1 MLETTNMSAAEFAE
15 RLAES
20 AKIIKY
26 TFRMEIPKEEQDLQ
40 DNLVACSLD
49 QAYRMA
55 KPLFLDRWKNHPFLR
70 NPEFKQESNQQV
82 KSESGSEA
90 KLNSDQQAKLNSDQ
104 QAKLNSDQQAK
115 LNSDQQAKLN
125 SDQQAKLNSDQQ
137 AKLNSDQ
144 QAKLNSDQ
152 QAKQEERK
160 KSFKEEGEKILC
172 DAAVAEL
179 YCIIRKIIG
188 EENLLT
194 TYAASEYAFFDSKA
208 FDTEKVDIL
217 SNFATGMDDLIN
229 RKIYRFDN
237 TQPLTFEKEKLK
249 TEILGEKL
257 SSRNQSLKIT
267 TNNVDAKL
275 TAFLPGY
282 RSFFHKEKTDISISP
297 KNQRTILK
305 SSDLDLMV
313 ILKRSAK
320 KMDILENIQKARENH
335 TVLSMRQIQ
344 NLQILHKELTSLY
357 EQQYDDKKVKNMT
370 AVKLEHLTAADNL
383 YIQMELERTMN
394 CTMLANLLKNFQEF
408 SDEQTIVMFADPAS
422 IRLFSRCFELGN
434 IYNRTEILNLTFQ
447 GLQNSSTLLRD
458 PDSFSMDT
466 WEYDVRNELEGR
478 MVGLEEEKK
487 ISFFEQW
494 KKVYEEEMDSWSNW
508 IFPLF
513 MSCFCVVLNENIR
526 KQQMTSKEDDEK
538 AMQIMY
544 MKLAEYINKK
554 DLKMDTMVIDDSL
567 LEEAKKSSI
576 TKKVISNY
584 ILSAMQK
591 KDRMSIPVTIKEI
604 DEIMPKDNK
613 LREEENYYLNYA
625 IIQFLKR
632 NR

>member
-1 MLETTNMSAAEFAE
+1 
-15 RLAES
+15 
-20 AKIIKY
+20 
-26 TFRMEIPKEEQDLQ
+26 MEPIE
-40 DNLVACSLD
+40 NLRPSV
-49 QAYRMA
+49 
-55 KPLFLDRWKNHPFLR
+55 
-70 NPEFKQESNQQV
+70 
-82 KSESGSEA
+82 
-90 KLNSDQQAKLNSDQ
+90 
-104 QAKLNSDQQAK
+104 
-115 LNSDQQAKLN
+115 
-125 SDQQAKLNSDQQ
+125 
-137 AKLNSDQ
+137 
-144 QAKLNSDQ
+144 
-152 QAKQEERK
+152 
-160 KSFKEEGEKILC
+160 
-172 DAAVAEL
+172 
-179 YCIIRKIIG
+179 IIRFRTVPRPSLRFCTSSTMITMGIG

-282 RSFFHKEKTDISISP
+282 RSFFYKEKTDISISP

-344 NLQILHKELTSLY
+344 NLQVLHKELTSLY

-434 IYNRTEILNLTFQ
+434 IYNRTEVLNLTFQ

>member
-1 MLETTNMSAAEFAE
+1 MSAAEFAE

-55 KPLFLDRWKNHPFLR
+55 KPLFLDRWKNHPFLI

-90 KLNSDQQAKLNSDQ
+90 KLNSDQQAKP
-104 QAKLNSDQQAK
+104 
-115 LNSDQQAKLN
+115 
-125 SDQQAKLNSDQQ
+125 
-137 AKLNSDQ
+137 NSDQ

-194 TYAASEYAFFDSKA
+194 TYAASEYAFFDPKA
-208 FDTEKVDIL
+208 FGTEKVDIL

-257 SSRNQSLKIT
+257 SSRNQSLKTT

-282 RSFFHKEKTDISISP
+282 RSFFQEEKTDISISP

-357 EQQYDDKKVKNMT
+357 EQRYKKKEKYMT
-370 AVKLEHLTAADNL
+370 TVKLEHLTAADNL
-383 YIQMELERTMN
+383 YIQMELERSMN
-394 CTMLANLLKNFQEF
+394 CTMLANLLKNFQKF

-434 IYNRTEILNLTFQ
+434 IYNRTEVLNLTFQ

-584 ILSAMQK
+584 ILSAMQE

-604 DEIMPKDNK
+604 DEIMPKDHK
-613 LREEENYYLNYA
+613 DRGENYYLNYA

>member
-1 MLETTNMSAAEFAE
+1 MPKTTNMGAAEFAE

-40 DNLVACSLD
+40 DNLVACSLN

-55 KPLFLDRWKNHPFLR
+55 KPLFLDRWENHPFLR
-70 NPEFKQESNQQV
+70 NPKFKQEINQHV
-82 KSESGSEA
+82 RSESGSEG
-90 KLNSDQQAKLNSDQ
+90 KLNSG
-104 QAKLNSDQQAK
+104 
-115 LNSDQQAKLN
+115 
-125 SDQQAKLNSDQQ
+125 
-137 AKLNSDQ
+137 
-144 QAKLNSDQ
+144 Q

-160 KSFKEEGEKILC
+160 KSFKEEGEEILC

-194 TYAASEYAFFDSKA
+194 TYAASEYAFFDPKA
-208 FDTEKVDIL
+208 FGTEKVDIL

-257 SSRNQSLKIT
+257 SSRNQSLKTT

-282 RSFFHKEKTDISISP
+282 RSFFQEENKEKTDISTSP
-297 KNQRTILK
+297 KNRRTILK

-320 KMDILENIQKARENH
+320 KMDILEDIQKARENQ

-370 AVKLEHLTAADNL
+370 GVKLEHLTAADNL
-383 YIQMELERTMN
+383 YIQMELERAMN

-422 IRLFSRCFELGN
+422 IKLFSRCFELGN
-434 IYNRTEILNLTFQ
+434 IYNRTEVLNLTFQ
-447 GLQNSSTLLRD
+447 GLQNSSTLVRN
-458 PDSFSMDT
+458 PEFFSMDT
-466 WEYDVRNELEGR
+466 WEYDVRTELEGR
-478 MVGLEEEKK
+478 MVGLEEVKK
-487 ISFFEQW
+487 LSFFDQW

-513 MSCFCVVLNENIR
+513 ISCFCVVLNENIR
-526 KQQMTSKEDDEK
+526 KQQMTLKEDDKK
-538 AMQIMY
+538 AIQIMY

-554 DLKMDTMVIDDSL
+554 DLKMDTIVIDDSL
-567 LEEAKKSSI
+567 LEQAKKSSI

-584 ILSAMQK
+584 ILRAMQE
-591 KDRMSIPVTIKEI
+591 KDRMSIPVTTKEI

-613 LREEENYYLNYA
+613 FRGENYYLNYA

>member
-1 MLETTNMSAAEFAE
+1 MSAAEFAE

-55 KPLFLDRWKNHPFLR
+55 KPLFLDRWKNHPFLI

-115 LNSDQQAKLN
+115 LNSDQQAKP
-125 SDQQAKLNSDQQ
+125 NSDQQ

-194 TYAASEYAFFDSKA
+194 TYAASEYAFFDPKA
-208 FDTEKVDIL
+208 FGTEKVDIL

-257 SSRNQSLKIT
+257 SSRNQSLKTT

-282 RSFFHKEKTDISISP
+282 RSFFQEEKTDISISP

-357 EQQYDDKKVKNMT
+357 EQRYKKKEKYMT
-370 AVKLEHLTAADNL
+370 TVKLEHLTAADNL
-383 YIQMELERTMN
+383 YIQMELERSMN
-394 CTMLANLLKNFQEF
+394 CTMLANLLKNFQKF

-422 IRLFSRCFELGN
+422 IRLFSRCFELEN
-434 IYNRTEILNLTFQ
+434 IYNRTEVLNLTFQ

-584 ILSAMQK
+584 ILSAMQE

-604 DEIMPKDNK
+604 DEIMPKDHK
-613 LREEENYYLNYA
+613 DRGENYYLNYA

>member
-90 KLNSDQQAKLNSDQ
+90 KLNSDQQAKQ
-104 QAKLNSDQQAK
+104 K
-115 LNSDQQAKLN
+115 
-125 SDQQAKLNSDQQ
+125 
-137 AKLNSDQ
+137 
-144 QAKLNSDQ
+144 
-152 QAKQEERK
+152 ERK
-160 KSFKEEGEKILC
+160 KSLKEEGEKILC

-194 TYAASEYAFFDSKA
+194 TYAASEYAFFDPKA
-208 FDTEKVDIL
+208 FGTEQVDIL

-257 SSRNQSLKIT
+257 SSRNQSLKTT

-282 RSFFHKEKTDISISP
+282 RSFFQEEKTDISISP

-357 EQQYDDKKVKNMT
+357 EQRYKKKEKYMT
-370 AVKLEHLTAADNL
+370 TVKLEHLTAADNL
-383 YIQMELERTMN
+383 YIQMELERSMN
-394 CTMLANLLKNFQEF
+394 CTMLANLLKNFQKF

-434 IYNRTEILNLTFQ
+434 IYNRTEVLNLTFQ

-584 ILSAMQK
+584 ILSAMQE

-604 DEIMPKDNK
+604 DEIMPKDHK
-613 LREEENYYLNYA
+613 DRGENYYLNYA

>member
-55 KPLFLDRWKNHPFLR
+55 KPLFLDRWKNHPFLI

-82 KSESGSEA
+82 KSESGSE
-90 KLNSDQQAKLNSDQ
+90 AKLNSDQ

-282 RSFFHKEKTDISISP
+282 RSFFYKEKTDISISP

-344 NLQILHKELTSLY
+344 NLQVLHKELTSLY

-434 IYNRTEILNLTFQ
+434 IYNRTEVLNLTFQ
-447 GLQNSSTLLRD
+447 GLQNSSTLLRN

>member
-1 MLETTNMSAAEFAE
+1 MSAAEFAE

-26 TFRMEIPKEEQDLQ
+26 TFRMEIPKEEQNLQ

-55 KPLFLDRWKNHPFLR
+55 KPLFLDRWKNHPFLI

-82 KSESGSEA
+82 KSESGSE
-90 KLNSDQQAKLNSDQ
+90 
-104 QAKLNSDQQAK
+104 AKLNSDQQAK

-194 TYAASEYAFFDSKA
+194 TYAASEYAFFDPKA
-208 FDTEKVDIL
+208 FGTEKVDIL

-257 SSRNQSLKIT
+257 SSRNQSLKTT

-282 RSFFHKEKTDISISP
+282 RSFFQEEKTDISISP

-357 EQQYDDKKVKNMT
+357 EQRYKKKEKYMT
-370 AVKLEHLTAADNL
+370 TVKLEHLTAADNL
-383 YIQMELERTMN
+383 YIQMELERSMN
-394 CTMLANLLKNFQEF
+394 CTMLANLLKNFQKF

-434 IYNRTEILNLTFQ
+434 IYNRTEVLNLTFQ

-584 ILSAMQK
+584 ILSAMQE

-604 DEIMPKDNK
+604 DEIMPKDHK
-613 LREEENYYLNYA
+613 DRGENYYLNYA

>member
-1 MLETTNMSAAEFAE
+1 MSAAEFAE

-55 KPLFLDRWKNHPFLR
+55 KPLFLDRWKNHPFLI

-82 KSESGSEA
+82 KSESGSE
-90 KLNSDQQAKLNSDQ
+90 
-104 QAKLNSDQQAK
+104 
-115 LNSDQQAKLN
+115 
-125 SDQQAKLNSDQQ
+125 AKLNSDQQ

-194 TYAASEYAFFDSKA
+194 TYAASEYAFFDPKA
-208 FDTEKVDIL
+208 FGTEKVDIL

-257 SSRNQSLKIT
+257 SSRNQSLKTT

-282 RSFFHKEKTDISISP
+282 RSFFQEEKTDIPISP

-357 EQQYDDKKVKNMT
+357 EQRYKKKEKYMT
-370 AVKLEHLTAADNL
+370 TVKLEHLTAADNL
-383 YIQMELERTMN
+383 YIQMELERSMN
-394 CTMLANLLKNFQEF
+394 CTMLANLLKNFQKF

-434 IYNRTEILNLTFQ
+434 IYNRTEVLNLTFQ

-584 ILSAMQK
+584 ILSAMQE

-604 DEIMPKDNK
+604 DEIMPKDHK
-613 LREEENYYLNYA
+613 DRGENYYLNYA

>member
-1 MLETTNMSAAEFAE
+1 MSAAEFAE

-55 KPLFLDRWKNHPFLR
+55 KPLFLDRWKNHPFLI

-82 KSESGSEA
+82 KSESGSE
-90 KLNSDQQAKLNSDQ
+90 
-104 QAKLNSDQQAK
+104 
-115 LNSDQQAKLN
+115 
-125 SDQQAKLNSDQQ
+125 
-137 AKLNSDQ
+137 
-144 QAKLNSDQ
+144 AKLNSDQ

-194 TYAASEYAFFDSKA
+194 TYAASEYAFFDPKA
-208 FDTEKVDIL
+208 FGTEQVDIL

-237 TQPLTFEKEKLK
+237 TQPLTFEKETLK
-249 TEILGEKL
+249 TEILGKKK
-257 SSRNQSLKIT
+257 SSRNQSLKTT

-434 IYNRTEILNLTFQ
+434 IYNRTEVLNLTFQ

>member
-1 MLETTNMSAAEFAE
+1 MSAAEFAE

-55 KPLFLDRWKNHPFLR
+55 KPLFLDRWKNHPFLI

-82 KSESGSEA
+82 KSESGSE
-90 KLNSDQQAKLNSDQ
+90 
-104 QAKLNSDQQAK
+104 
-115 LNSDQQAKLN
+115 
-125 SDQQAKLNSDQQ
+125 
-137 AKLNSDQ
+137 
-144 QAKLNSDQ
+144 AKLNSDQ

-194 TYAASEYAFFDSKA
+194 TYAASEYAFFDPKA
-208 FDTEKVDIL
+208 FGTEQVDIL

-257 SSRNQSLKIT
+257 SSRNQSLKTT

-282 RSFFHKEKTDISISP
+282 RSFFQEEKTDIPISP

-357 EQQYDDKKVKNMT
+357 EQRYKKKEKYMT
-370 AVKLEHLTAADNL
+370 TVKLEHLTAADNL
-383 YIQMELERTMN
+383 YIQMELERSMN
-394 CTMLANLLKNFQEF
+394 CTILANLLKNFQKF

-434 IYNRTEILNLTFQ
+434 IYNRTEVLNLTFQ

-584 ILSAMQK
+584 ILSAMQE

-613 LREEENYYLNYA
+613 FREEENYYLNYA

>member
-1 MLETTNMSAAEFAE
+1 MSAAEFAE

-55 KPLFLDRWKNHPFLR
+55 KPLFLDRWKNHPFLI

-82 KSESGSEA
+82 KSESGSE
-90 KLNSDQQAKLNSDQ
+90 
-104 QAKLNSDQQAK
+104 
-115 LNSDQQAKLN
+115 
-125 SDQQAKLNSDQQ
+125 
-137 AKLNSDQ
+137 
-144 QAKLNSDQ
+144 AKLNSDQ

-282 RSFFHKEKTDISISP
+282 RSFFYKEKTDISISP

-434 IYNRTEILNLTFQ
+434 IYNRTEVLNLTFQ

>member
-1 MLETTNMSAAEFAE
+1 MSAAEFAE

-55 KPLFLDRWKNHPFLR
+55 KPLFLDRWKNHPFLI

-82 KSESGSEA
+82 KSESGSE
-90 KLNSDQQAKLNSDQ
+90 
-104 QAKLNSDQQAK
+104 
-115 LNSDQQAKLN
+115 
-125 SDQQAKLNSDQQ
+125 

-179 YCIIRKIIG
+179 YCIIRKIIV

-282 RSFFHKEKTDISISP
+282 RSFFYKEKTDISISP

-344 NLQILHKELTSLY
+344 NLQVLHKELTSLY

-434 IYNRTEILNLTFQ
+434 IYNRTEVLNLTFQ

>member
-1 MLETTNMSAAEFAE
+1 MSAAEFAE

-82 KSESGSEA
+82 KSESGSE
-90 KLNSDQQAKLNSDQ
+90 
-104 QAKLNSDQQAK
+104 
-115 LNSDQQAKLN
+115 
-125 SDQQAKLNSDQQ
+125 
-137 AKLNSDQ
+137 
-144 QAKLNSDQ
+144 AKLNSDQ

-434 IYNRTEILNLTFQ
+434 IYNRTEVLNLTFQ

-567 LEEAKKSSI
+567 LEEAKKCSI

>member
-55 KPLFLDRWKNHPFLR
+55 KPLFLDRWKNHPFLI

-90 KLNSDQQAKLNSDQ
+90 KLNSDQQAKP
-104 QAKLNSDQQAK
+104 
-115 LNSDQQAKLN
+115 
-125 SDQQAKLNSDQQ
+125 
-137 AKLNSDQ
+137 NSDQ

-194 TYAASEYAFFDSKA
+194 TYAASEYAFFDPKA
-208 FDTEKVDIL
+208 FGTEKVDIL

-257 SSRNQSLKIT
+257 SSRNQSLKTT

-282 RSFFHKEKTDISISP
+282 RSFFQEEKTDISISP

-357 EQQYDDKKVKNMT
+357 EQRYKKKEKYMT
-370 AVKLEHLTAADNL
+370 TVKLEHLTAADNL
-383 YIQMELERTMN
+383 YIQMELERSMN
-394 CTMLANLLKNFQEF
+394 CTMLANLLKNFQKF

-434 IYNRTEILNLTFQ
+434 IYNRTEVLNLTFQ

-584 ILSAMQK
+584 ILSAMQE

-604 DEIMPKDNK
+604 DEIMPKDHK
-613 LREEENYYLNYA
+613 DRGENYYLNYA

>member
-1 MLETTNMSAAEFAE
+1 MSAAEFAE

-55 KPLFLDRWKNHPFLR
+55 KPLFLDRWKNHPFLI

-82 KSESGSEA
+82 KSESGSE
-90 KLNSDQQAKLNSDQ
+90 
-104 QAKLNSDQQAK
+104 
-115 LNSDQQAKLN
+115 
-125 SDQQAKLNSDQQ
+125 
-137 AKLNSDQ
+137 
-144 QAKLNSDQ
+144 AKLNSDQ

-194 TYAASEYAFFDSKA
+194 TYAASEYAFFDPKA
-208 FDTEKVDIL
+208 FGTEKVDIL

-257 SSRNQSLKIT
+257 SSRNQSLKTT

-282 RSFFHKEKTDISISP
+282 RSFFQEEKTDISISP

-357 EQQYDDKKVKNMT
+357 EQRYKKKEKYMT
-370 AVKLEHLTAADNL
+370 TVKLEHLTAADNL
-383 YIQMELERTMN
+383 YIQMELERAMN

-422 IRLFSRCFELGN
+422 IKLFSRCFELGN
-434 IYNRTEILNLTFQ
+434 IYNRTEVLNLTFQ
-447 GLQNSSTLLRD
+447 GLQNSSTLVRN
-458 PDSFSMDT
+458 PEFFSMDT
-466 WEYDVRNELEGR
+466 WEYDVRTELEGR

-584 ILSAMQK
+584 ILSAMQE

-613 LREEENYYLNYA
+613 FREEENYYLNYA

>member
-1 MLETTNMSAAEFAE
+1 MSAAEFAE

-55 KPLFLDRWKNHPFLR
+55 KPLFLDRWKNHPFLI

-125 SDQQAKLNSDQQ
+125 SDQQAKPNSDQQ

-194 TYAASEYAFFDSKA
+194 TYAASEYAFFDPKA
-208 FDTEKVDIL
+208 FGTEKVDIL

-257 SSRNQSLKIT
+257 SSRNQSLKTT

-282 RSFFHKEKTDISISP
+282 RSFFQEEKTDISISP

-357 EQQYDDKKVKNMT
+357 EQRYKKKEKYMT
-370 AVKLEHLTAADNL
+370 TVKLEHLTAADNL
-383 YIQMELERTMN
+383 YIQMELERSMN
-394 CTMLANLLKNFQEF
+394 CTMLANLLKNFQKF

-434 IYNRTEILNLTFQ
+434 IYNRTEVLNLTFQ

-584 ILSAMQK
+584 ILSAMQE

-604 DEIMPKDNK
+604 DEIMPKDHK
-613 LREEENYYLNYA
+613 DRGENYYLNYA

>member
-1 MLETTNMSAAEFAE
+1 MSAAEFAE

-55 KPLFLDRWKNHPFLR
+55 KPLFLDRWKNHPFLI

-82 KSESGSEA
+82 KSESGSE
-90 KLNSDQQAKLNSDQ
+90 
-104 QAKLNSDQQAK
+104 
-115 LNSDQQAKLN
+115 
-125 SDQQAKLNSDQQ
+125 
-137 AKLNSDQ
+137 
-144 QAKLNSDQ
+144 AKLNSDQ

-282 RSFFHKEKTDISISP
+282 RSFFYKEKTDISISP

-344 NLQILHKELTSLY
+344 NLQVLHKELTSLY

-434 IYNRTEILNLTFQ
+434 IYNRTEVLNLTFQ

>member
-55 KPLFLDRWKNHPFLR
+55 KPLFLDRWKNPPFLI

-82 KSESGSEA
+82 KSESGSE
-90 KLNSDQQAKLNSDQ
+90 
-104 QAKLNSDQQAK
+104 
-115 LNSDQQAKLN
+115 
-125 SDQQAKLNSDQQ
+125 

-194 TYAASEYAFFDSKA
+194 TYAASEYAFFDPKA
-208 FDTEKVDIL
+208 FGTEKVDIL

-257 SSRNQSLKIT
+257 SSRNQSLKTT

-282 RSFFHKEKTDISISP
+282 RSFFQEEKTDISISP

-357 EQQYDDKKVKNMT
+357 EQRYKKKEKYMT
-370 AVKLEHLTAADNL
+370 TVKLEHLTAADNL
-383 YIQMELERTMN
+383 YIQMELERSMN
-394 CTMLANLLKNFQEF
+394 CTMLANLLKNFQNF

-434 IYNRTEILNLTFQ
+434 IYNRTEVLNLTFQ

-584 ILSAMQK
+584 ILSAMQE

-604 DEIMPKDNK
+604 DEIMPKDHK
-613 LREEENYYLNYA
+613 DRGENYYLNYA

>member
-1 MLETTNMSAAEFAE
+1 MSAAEFAE

-55 KPLFLDRWKNHPFLR
+55 KPLFLDRWKNHPFLI

-125 SDQQAKLNSDQQ
+125 SDQQAKPNSDQQ

-194 TYAASEYAFFDSKA
+194 TYAASEYAFFDPKA
-208 FDTEKVDIL
+208 FGTEKVDIL

-257 SSRNQSLKIT
+257 SSRNQSLKTT

-282 RSFFHKEKTDISISP
+282 RSFFQEEKTDISISP
-297 KNQRTILK
+297 KIQRTILK

-357 EQQYDDKKVKNMT
+357 EQRYKKKEKYMT
-370 AVKLEHLTAADNL
+370 TVKLEHLTAADNL
-383 YIQMELERTMN
+383 YIQMELERSMN
-394 CTMLANLLKNFQEF
+394 CTMLANLLKNFQKF

-434 IYNRTEILNLTFQ
+434 IYNRTEVLNLTFQ

-584 ILSAMQK
+584 ILSAMQE

-604 DEIMPKDNK
+604 DEIMPKDHK
-613 LREEENYYLNYA
+613 DRGENYYLNYA

>member
-55 KPLFLDRWKNHPFLR
+55 KPLFLDRWKNHPFLI

-115 LNSDQQAKLN
+115 LNSDQQAKP
-125 SDQQAKLNSDQQ
+125 NSDQQ

-194 TYAASEYAFFDSKA
+194 TYAASEYAFFDPKA
-208 FDTEKVDIL
+208 FGTEKVDIL

-257 SSRNQSLKIT
+257 SSRNQSLKTT

-282 RSFFHKEKTDISISP
+282 RSFFQEEKTDISISP

-357 EQQYDDKKVKNMT
+357 EQRYKKKEKYMT
-370 AVKLEHLTAADNL
+370 TVKLEHLTAADNL
-383 YIQMELERTMN
+383 YIQMELERSMN
-394 CTMLANLLKNFQEF
+394 CTMLANLLKNFQKF

-422 IRLFSRCFELGN
+422 IRLFSRCFELEN
-434 IYNRTEILNLTFQ
+434 IYNRTEVLNLTFQ

-584 ILSAMQK
+584 ILSAMQE

-604 DEIMPKDNK
+604 DEIMPKDHK
-613 LREEENYYLNYA
+613 DRGENYYLNYA

>member
-1 MLETTNMSAAEFAE
+1 MSAAEFAE

-55 KPLFLDRWKNHPFLR
+55 KPLFLDRWKNPPFLI

-82 KSESGSEA
+82 KSESGSE
-90 KLNSDQQAKLNSDQ
+90 
-104 QAKLNSDQQAK
+104 
-115 LNSDQQAKLN
+115 
-125 SDQQAKLNSDQQ
+125 

-194 TYAASEYAFFDSKA
+194 TYAASEYAFFDPKA
-208 FDTEKVDIL
+208 FGTEKVDIL

-257 SSRNQSLKIT
+257 SSRNQSLKTT

-282 RSFFHKEKTDISISP
+282 RSFFQEEKTDISISP

-357 EQQYDDKKVKNMT
+357 EQRYKKKEKYMT
-370 AVKLEHLTAADNL
+370 TVKLEHLTAADNL
-383 YIQMELERTMN
+383 YIQMELERSMN
-394 CTMLANLLKNFQEF
+394 CTMLANLLKNFQNF

-434 IYNRTEILNLTFQ
+434 IYNRTEVLNLTFQ

-584 ILSAMQK
+584 ILSAMQE

-604 DEIMPKDNK
+604 DEIMPKDHK
-613 LREEENYYLNYA
+613 DRGENYYLNYA

>member
-1 MLETTNMSAAEFAE
+1 MSAAEFAE

-40 DNLVACSLD
+40 DHLIECSLD

-55 KPLFLDRWKNHPFLR
+55 KPLFWDRWENHPFLI

-82 KSESGSEA
+82 KSESGSE
-90 KLNSDQQAKLNSDQ
+90 
-104 QAKLNSDQQAK
+104 
-115 LNSDQQAKLN
+115 
-125 SDQQAKLNSDQQ
+125 
-137 AKLNSDQ
+137 
-144 QAKLNSDQ
+144 AKLNSDQ

-194 TYAASEYAFFDSKA
+194 TYAASEYAFFDPKA
-208 FDTEKVDIL
+208 FGTEKVDIL

-257 SSRNQSLKIT
+257 SSRNQSLKTT

-282 RSFFHKEKTDISISP
+282 RSFFQEEKTDIPISP

-357 EQQYDDKKVKNMT
+357 EQRYKKKEKYMT
-370 AVKLEHLTAADNL
+370 TVKLEHLTAADNL
-383 YIQMELERTMN
+383 YIQMELERSMN
-394 CTMLANLLKNFQEF
+394 CTMLANLLKNFQKF

-434 IYNRTEILNLTFQ
+434 IYNRTEVLNLTFQ

-584 ILSAMQK
+584 ILSAMQE

-604 DEIMPKDNK
+604 DEIMPKDHK
-613 LREEENYYLNYA
+613 DRGENYYLNYA

>member
-55 KPLFLDRWKNHPFLR
+55 KPLFLDRWKNHPFLI

-104 QAKLNSDQQAK
+104 QAK
-115 LNSDQQAKLN
+115 
-125 SDQQAKLNSDQQ
+125 
-137 AKLNSDQ
+137 
-144 QAKLNSDQ
+144 
-152 QAKQEERK
+152 QEKRK

-194 TYAASEYAFFDSKA
+194 TYAASEYAFFDPKA
-208 FDTEKVDIL
+208 FGTEKVDIL

-257 SSRNQSLKIT
+257 SSRNQSLKTT

-275 TAFLPGY
+275 TTFLPGY
-282 RSFFHKEKTDISISP
+282 RSFFQEEKNDISISP

-357 EQQYDDKKVKNMT
+357 EQRYKKKEKYMT
-370 AVKLEHLTAADNL
+370 TVKLEHLTAADNL
-383 YIQMELERTMN
+383 YIQMELERSMN
-394 CTMLANLLKNFQEF
+394 CTMLANLLKNFQKF

-434 IYNRTEILNLTFQ
+434 IYNRTEVLNLTFQ

-458 PDSFSMDT
+458 PDSFLMDT

-584 ILSAMQK
+584 ILSAMQE

-604 DEIMPKDNK
+604 DEIMPKDHK
-613 LREEENYYLNYA
+613 DRGENYYLNYA

>member
-1 MLETTNMSAAEFAE
+1 MSAAEFAE

-55 KPLFLDRWKNHPFLR
+55 KPLFLDRWKNHPFLI

-115 LNSDQQAKLN
+115 
-125 SDQQAKLNSDQQ
+125 
-137 AKLNSDQ
+137 
-144 QAKLNSDQ
+144 
-152 QAKQEERK
+152 QEKRK

-194 TYAASEYAFFDSKA
+194 TYAASEYAFFDPKA
-208 FDTEKVDIL
+208 FGTEKVDIL

-257 SSRNQSLKIT
+257 SSRNQSLKTT

-282 RSFFHKEKTDISISP
+282 RSFFQEEKTDISISP

-357 EQQYDDKKVKNMT
+357 EQRYKKKEKYMT
-370 AVKLEHLTAADNL
+370 TVKLEHLTAADNL
-383 YIQMELERTMN
+383 YIQMELERSMN

-434 IYNRTEILNLTFQ
+434 IYNRTEVLNLTFQ

-584 ILSAMQK
+584 ILSAMQE

-604 DEIMPKDNK
+604 DEIMPKDHK
-613 LREEENYYLNYA
+613 DRGENYYLNYA

>member
-1 MLETTNMSAAEFAE
+1 MSAAEFAE

-55 KPLFLDRWKNHPFLR
+55 KPLFLDRWKNHPFLI

-82 KSESGSEA
+82 KSESGSE
-90 KLNSDQQAKLNSDQ
+90 
-104 QAKLNSDQQAK
+104 
-115 LNSDQQAKLN
+115 
-125 SDQQAKLNSDQQ
+125 AKLNSDQQ

-282 RSFFHKEKTDISISP
+282 RSFFYKEKTDISISP

-344 NLQILHKELTSLY
+344 NLQVLHKELTSLY

-434 IYNRTEILNLTFQ
+434 IYNRTEVLNLTFQ

>member
-1 MLETTNMSAAEFAE
+1 MSAAEFAE

-55 KPLFLDRWKNHPFLR
+55 KPLFLDRWKNHPFLI

-82 KSESGSEA
+82 KSESGSE
-90 KLNSDQQAKLNSDQ
+90 
-104 QAKLNSDQQAK
+104 
-115 LNSDQQAKLN
+115 
-125 SDQQAKLNSDQQ
+125 
-137 AKLNSDQ
+137 
-144 QAKLNSDQ
+144 AKLNSDQ

-194 TYAASEYAFFDSKA
+194 TYAASEYAFFDPKA
-208 FDTEKVDIL
+208 FGTEKVDIL
-217 SNFATGMDDLIN
+217 SNYATGMDDLIN

-257 SSRNQSLKIT
+257 SSRNQSLKTT

-282 RSFFHKEKTDISISP
+282 RSFFQEEKTDISISP

-357 EQQYDDKKVKNMT
+357 EQRYKKKEKYMT
-370 AVKLEHLTAADNL
+370 TVKLEHLTAADNL
-383 YIQMELERTMN
+383 YIQMELERSMN
-394 CTMLANLLKNFQEF
+394 CTMLANLLKNFQKF

-434 IYNRTEILNLTFQ
+434 IYNRTEVLNLTFQ

-584 ILSAMQK
+584 ILSAMQE

-604 DEIMPKDNK
+604 DKIMPKDHK
-613 LREEENYYLNYA
+613 DRGENYYLNYA

>member
-1 MLETTNMSAAEFAE
+1 MSAAEFAE

-82 KSESGSEA
+82 KSESGSE
-90 KLNSDQQAKLNSDQ
+90 
-104 QAKLNSDQQAK
+104 
-115 LNSDQQAKLN
+115 
-125 SDQQAKLNSDQQ
+125 

-434 IYNRTEILNLTFQ
+434 IYNRTEVLNLTFQ

-567 LEEAKKSSI
+567 LEEAKKCSI

>member
-1 MLETTNMSAAEFAE
+1 MSAAEFAE

-55 KPLFLDRWKNHPFLR
+55 KPLFLDRWKNHPFLI

-82 KSESGSEA
+82 KSESGSE
-90 KLNSDQQAKLNSDQ
+90 
-104 QAKLNSDQQAK
+104 AKLNSDQQAK

-282 RSFFHKEKTDISISP
+282 RSFFYKEKTDISISP

-344 NLQILHKELTSLY
+344 NLQVLHKELTSLY

-434 IYNRTEILNLTFQ
+434 IYNRTEVLNLTFQ

>member
-1 MLETTNMSAAEFAE
+1 MSAAEFAE

-55 KPLFLDRWKNHPFLR
+55 KPLFLDRWKNHPFLI

-104 QAKLNSDQQAK
+104 QAKP
-115 LNSDQQAKLN
+115 
-125 SDQQAKLNSDQQ
+125 NSDQQ

-194 TYAASEYAFFDSKA
+194 TYAASEYAFFDPKA
-208 FDTEKVDIL
+208 FGTEKVDIL

-257 SSRNQSLKIT
+257 SSRNQSLKTT

-282 RSFFHKEKTDISISP
+282 RSFFQEEKTDISISP

-357 EQQYDDKKVKNMT
+357 EQRYKKKEKYMT
-370 AVKLEHLTAADNL
+370 TVKLEHLTAADNL
-383 YIQMELERTMN
+383 YIQMELERSMN
-394 CTMLANLLKNFQEF
+394 CTMLANLLKNFQKF

-434 IYNRTEILNLTFQ
+434 IYNRTEVLNLTFQ

-584 ILSAMQK
+584 ILSAMQE

-604 DEIMPKDNK
+604 DEIMPKDHK
-613 LREEENYYLNYA
+613 DRGENYYLNYA

>member
-1 MLETTNMSAAEFAE
+1 MSAAEFAE

-90 KLNSDQQAKLNSDQ
+90 KLNSDQQAK
-104 QAKLNSDQQAK
+104 
-115 LNSDQQAKLN
+115 
-125 SDQQAKLNSDQQ
+125 
-137 AKLNSDQ
+137 
-144 QAKLNSDQ
+144 
-152 QAKQEERK
+152 QEKRK

-194 TYAASEYAFFDSKA
+194 TYAASEYAFFDPKA
-208 FDTEKVDIL
+208 FGTEQVDIL

-257 SSRNQSLKIT
+257 SSRNQSLKTT

-282 RSFFHKEKTDISISP
+282 RSFFQEEKTDISISP

-357 EQQYDDKKVKNMT
+357 EQRYKKKEKYMT
-370 AVKLEHLTAADNL
+370 TVKLEHLTAADNL
-383 YIQMELERTMN
+383 YIQMELERSMN
-394 CTMLANLLKNFQEF
+394 CTMLANLLKNFQKF

-434 IYNRTEILNLTFQ
+434 IYNRTEVLNLTFQ

-458 PDSFSMDT
+458 PDSFLMDT

-584 ILSAMQK
+584 ILSAMQE

-604 DEIMPKDNK
+604 DEIMPKDHK
-613 LREEENYYLNYA
+613 DRGENYYLNYA

>member
-1 MLETTNMSAAEFAE
+1 MSAAEFAE

-144 QAKLNSDQ
+144 QAK
-152 QAKQEERK
+152 QEERK

-194 TYAASEYAFFDSKA
+194 TYAASEYAFFDPKA
-208 FDTEKVDIL
+208 FGTEKVDIL

-257 SSRNQSLKIT
+257 SSRNQSLKTT

-282 RSFFHKEKTDISISP
+282 RSFFQEEKTDISISP

-357 EQQYDDKKVKNMT
+357 EQRYKKKEKYMT
-370 AVKLEHLTAADNL
+370 TVKLEHLTAADNL
-383 YIQMELERTMN
+383 YIQMELERSMN
-394 CTMLANLLKNFQEF
+394 CTMLANLLKNFQKF

-422 IRLFSRCFELGN
+422 IRLFGRCFELGN
-434 IYNRTEILNLTFQ
+434 IYNRTEVLNLTFQ

-584 ILSAMQK
+584 ILSAMQE

-604 DEIMPKDNK
+604 DEIMPKDHKN
-613 LREEENYYLNYA
+613 RGENYYLNYA

>member
-115 LNSDQQAKLN
+115 LNSDQQAK
-125 SDQQAKLNSDQQ
+125 
-137 AKLNSDQ
+137 
-144 QAKLNSDQ
+144 
-152 QAKQEERK
+152 QEERK

-194 TYAASEYAFFDSKA
+194 TYAASEYAFFDPKA
-208 FDTEKVDIL
+208 FGTEQVDIL

-257 SSRNQSLKIT
+257 SSRNQSLKTT

-282 RSFFHKEKTDISISP
+282 RSFFQEEKTDISISP

-357 EQQYDDKKVKNMT
+357 EQRYKKKEKYMT
-370 AVKLEHLTAADNL
+370 TVKLEHLTAADNL
-383 YIQMELERTMN
+383 YIQMELERSMN
-394 CTMLANLLKNFQEF
+394 CTMLANLLKNFQKF

-434 IYNRTEILNLTFQ
+434 IYNRTEVLNLTFQ

-554 DLKMDTMVIDDSL
+554 DLKMGTMVIDDSL

-584 ILSAMQK
+584 ILSAMQE

-604 DEIMPKDNK
+604 DEIMPKDHK
-613 LREEENYYLNYA
+613 DRGENYYLNYA